1 MNRTVTRVMLM
12 TLLAGATIASA
23 AAHPFDERGRPEQR
37 GGQQDYH
44 GQRQPSHE
52 WRNDER
58 HYDGRF
64 EGRDYA
70 RERFHGGYYPAP
82 RGYYGHDWRR
92 GERLPGA
99 YYQRPYVVRDY
110 RDYRLYAPPR
120 GCQWIRVNND
130 VVLAAI
136 ATGVVLDVLHDLYY

>member
-1 MNRTVTRVMLM
+1 M

-23 AAHPFDERGRPEQR
+23 AAHPFDERGRAPQR
-37 GGQQDYH
+37 GEQHSQ
-44 GQRQPSHE
+44 SHE
-52 WRNDER
+52 WRGDDRRGNDWRGER
-58 HYDGRF
+58 RDDRHFDGRF

-99 YYQRPYVVRDY
+99 YYERPYVVRDY